1 MIDEFTMYSSTSTR
15 CNFLLGFVALGLL
28 PTACCATSGD
38 LGTFTNPV
46 IAADW
51 PDPAIYRENGVCY
64 SVATGLKTIRRST
77 NLIDWIDTGIK
88 PVSPAAYAKLSSI
101 SEKIWAPCVVKLN
114 GRWVLYISLFI
125 SDLDCRVEAL
135 VSDSPTGPF
144 EYAGEVVNGPKIGIL
159 NTIDP
164 FVLKVDGRVWMF
176 VGSCA
181 DGIHRVELA
190 ADGLSAKSGATYTH
204 VAGRRNPGRN
214 IWGEP
219 GTWEGSYLLN
229 RNGWWYL
236 FFSGGIYRDHTYHLM
251 VGRSRTIDGVFLN
264 HEGRPLTEGVART
277 VLRSDKGDKFYGP
290 GHNGEVFTS
299 ADGRDFMFYHCH
311 DTAFPPASRPV
322 LLQELKWTPDAWP
335 YFENSRPKLSE
346 NRFRLP

>member
-1 MIDEFTMYSSTSTR
+1 MTSAYLPR
-15 CNFLLGFVALGLL
+15 RSFLQKTLALGLL
-28 PTACCATSGD
+28 ATVDRVCAED

-51 PDPAIYRENGVCY
+51 PDPAIYGESGVYY
-64 SVATGLKTIRRST
+64 SVATGLRTIRRST
-77 NLIDWIDTGIK
+77 NLIDWTDTGIN
-88 PVSPAAYAKLSSI
+88 PLSPAARAKLHSI
-101 SEKIWAPCVVKLN
+101 SKNLWAPCVVKLN

-125 SDLDCRVEAL
+125 SDVDCRVEAL

-144 EYAGEVVNGPKIGIL
+144 EYAGEVVNGPHIGIQ

-164 FVLKVDGRVWMF
+164 FVLKANGHVWMF

-190 ADGLSAKSGATYTH
+190 GDGLSALPGATYTH
-204 VAGRRNPGRN
+204 VAGRRNPGRR

-219 GTWEGSYLLN
+219 GTWEGSYVLN

-236 FFSGGIYRDHTYHLM
+236 FFSGGIYSNHTYHLM

-264 HEGRPLTEGVART
+264 HEGRPLTEGAAQPI
-277 VLRSDKGDKFYGP
+277 LCSAKDDKFYGP

-299 ADGRDFMFYHCH
+299 ADGRDFMFFHSH
-311 DTAFPPASRPV
+311 DTAFPPAARPT
-322 LLQELKWTPDAWP
+322 LLQELKWTPDGWP
-335 YFENSRPKLSE
+335 YFENSRPKLTE
-346 NRFRLP
+346 RRFVLP